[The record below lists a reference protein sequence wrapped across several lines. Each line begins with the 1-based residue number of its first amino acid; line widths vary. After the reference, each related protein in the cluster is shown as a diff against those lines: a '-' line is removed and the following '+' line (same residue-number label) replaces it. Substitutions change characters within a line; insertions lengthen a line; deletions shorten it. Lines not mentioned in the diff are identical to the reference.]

1 MKTVTVTYVIGV
13 PSDVSDTTIEDNVY
27 QAIELGIGL
36 GDISDLQIES
46 DEE

>member
-1 MKTVTVTYVIGV
+1 MKTVTVTYVIEV

-27 QAIELGIGL
+27 QAIELCIGL
-36 GDISDLQIES
+36 GDITDLQIED